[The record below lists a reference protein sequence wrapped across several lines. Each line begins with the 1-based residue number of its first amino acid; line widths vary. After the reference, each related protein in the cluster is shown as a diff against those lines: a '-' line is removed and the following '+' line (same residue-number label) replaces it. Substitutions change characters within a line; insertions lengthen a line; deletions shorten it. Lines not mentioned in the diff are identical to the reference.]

1 MILGIGDSN
10 LYPACTESD
19 QPIDVTNMGPV
30 FAEQMNQ
37 PLRCWAKNGA
47 SNYWIEHH
55 LDYFLAD
62 PAKDPNTLLF
72 IGWTSFEREEW
83 PWLYNNISVCGGPD
97 FGMPEPMKPRFNQ
110 WKQQL
115 TGEYYRKMGQF
126 WHDRI
131 YNIHMKLRE
140 QGVRHLFWTTY
151 NNFKEIANQQDWHG
165 NFFQPYE
172 ANGCMSAYFESVG
185 IGSMPGDPFHYG
197 PEAQAAWATALSRFA
212 RENQL

>member
-19 QPIDVTNMGPV
+19 QPIDSNNMLPE
-30 FAEQMNQ
+30 FSQLMDQ
-37 PLRCWAKNGA
+37 PFRCWAKNGA
-47 SNYWIEHH
+47 SNYWIEQH

-62 PAKDPNTLLF
+62 SSQDPNTLLF

-115 TGEYYRKMGQF
+115 TGEYYRRITQF
-126 WHDRI
+126 WHDKI
-131 YNIHMKLRE
+131 YAIHLKLRE
-140 QGVRHLFWTTY
+140 QGIRHLFWTTY

-165 NFFQPYE
+165 NFFQPYTE
-172 ANGCMSAYFESVG
+172 TGCMSRFLESNNLPAY
-185 IGSMPGDPFHYG
+185 PNDPFHYG
-197 PEAQAAWATALSRFA
+197 PEAQRAWAVALSRFA
-212 RENQL
+212 QENQL